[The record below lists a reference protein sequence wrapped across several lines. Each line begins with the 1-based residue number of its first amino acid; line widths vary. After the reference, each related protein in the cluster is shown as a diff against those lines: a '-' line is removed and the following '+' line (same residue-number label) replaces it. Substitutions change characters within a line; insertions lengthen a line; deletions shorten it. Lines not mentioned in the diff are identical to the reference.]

1 MGIFANPTKIRPFN
15 HTTHSTQH
23 NSCNF
28 LEAPKHTLE
37 VRPKSIHSN
46 SLCPLRIKTPWHTHL
61 KKTRLLERNEKEKD
75 DKSQY
80 FLTRGDRANTHTGI
94 YICTHL
100 KTPLSRVRKRRSEG
114 ERERKRAATTTKF
127 SPFKKLGSPGGWAL
141 SLSLR
146 LSRGVDTKQPR
157 PADRMY
163 LARVARRRHCC
174 HVAPRLYACS
184 VYVYKRANSWIYR
197 WGACCTPV
205 FMGKERE
212 REKESEGRNASARQ
226 SSNKLYRRGIILA
239 LSEGIQRWVVGY
251 IDWLVRANKKYLC
264 LELDFRVCDVCVM
277 FSRIIWS
284 FK

>member
-15 HTTHSTQH
+15 HTTHSTRH

-94 YICTHL
+94 YMHTLEDSFESCPKETL
-100 KTPLSRVRKRRSEG
+100 RRREG
-114 ERERKRAATTTKF
+114 EKERRCYNDKILPLQETWQSRW
-127 SPFKKLGSPGGWAL
+127 LGSL
-141 SLSLR
+141 SLSVSLAASTQSSPAQRIVCTLQGLPVAATAATWLR
-146 LSRGVDTKQPR
+146 VCMRAVCMCISALIHG
-157 PADRMY
+157 Y
-163 LARVARRRHCC
+163 IGEARVVRPFLWGRR
-174 HVAPRLYACS
+174 
-184 VYVYKRANSWIYR
+184 
-197 WGACCTPV
+197 
-205 FMGKERE
+205 ERE

-239 LSEGIQRWVVGY
+239 LSEGIQR
-251 IDWLVRANKKYLC
+251 
-264 LELDFRVCDVCVM
+264 
-277 FSRIIWS
+277 
-284 FK
+284 